1 MHELN
6 LSLRTN
12 VGPSREALC
21 RLKQVVESK
30 RRPKHDCTGCPP
42 RRRPRPERGR
52 RRRRGQPCTGVVQTT
67 KNYWSWRT

>member
-30 RRPKHDCTGCPP
+30 RRH
-42 RRRPRPERGR
+42 PRPERGR